1 MHLPTKKEHT
11 KNQNISP
18 VKLAILSEASIFG
31 AEAVLANT
39 PRDHQA
45 KVLSAYA
52 EFLILS
58 KEAYLVNAINLRLSV
73 IFTQEVSVVQKWRAS
88 FFQKLKSRLKRRSID
103 LKLPLQK
110 TSFEEKMKTIFD
122 KKTNIEVPA
131 KASQSLNKTNEN
143 REQSEAPGENM
154 KKSQKQK
161 HLLRI
166 IKSSEFMKRFYSERD
181 QLALIQVQM
190 NHKEQV
196 FEQKNKKHSFIDLS
210 IEDQKARLDD
220 LLKKKLMVF
229 KNKDKKSPQKKHD
242 ITRKIKI
249 FPENKEKELLEWR
262 NITFR
267 VKKSKSFASTLKD
280 NSRQCSLPSFIV
292 KNSMNPEKN

>member
-1 MHLPTKKEHT
+1 M
-11 KNQNISP
+11 
-18 VKLAILSEASIFG
+18 KLAILSEASIFG
-31 AEAVLANT
+31 AEAVLANI
-39 PRDHQA
+39 PRDHEA
-45 KVLSAYA
+45 KVLSATA

-58 KEAYLVNAINLRLSV
+58 REAYLCNAINLRLSV
-73 IFTQEVSVVQKWRAS
+73 IFTKEVSVVQKWRAS
-88 FFQKLKSRLKRRSID
+88 FFQTLKSRLKKRSFD
-103 LKLPLQK
+103 FKQPLQK
-110 TSFEEKMKTIFD
+110 SRFEEKMKTIYD
-122 KKTNIEVPA
+122 KNQNEEIPA
-131 KASQSLNKTNEN
+131 KASQSLNKTIEN
-143 REQSEAPGENM
+143 REKSEASAENL

-166 IKSSEFMKRFYSERD
+166 IKSSEFVKRLYSERD
-181 QLALIQVQM
+181 QLELIQVQM

-196 FEQKNKKHSFIDLS
+196 FEKKNKKHSFIDLS

-229 KNKDKKSPQKKHD
+229 KNKDKKSPQKKYD
-242 ITRKIKI
+242 LTRKIKI
-249 FPENKEKELLEWR
+249 FPENKEKERLEWR

-292 KNSMNPEKN
+292 KNSMNP

>member
-1 MHLPTKKEHT
+1 M
-11 KNQNISP
+11 
-18 VKLAILSEASIFG
+18 KLAILSEASIFG
-31 AEAVLANT
+31 AEAVLAST

-45 KVLSAYA
+45 KVLSASA
-52 EFLILS
+52 EFLILTR
-58 KEAYLVNAINLRLSV
+58 EAYLCNAINLRLSV

-88 FFQKLKSRLKRRSID
+88 FFQQLKSRLKRRSID
-103 LKLPLQK
+103 LKQSFQK
-110 TSFEEKMKTIFD
+110 ISFEEKMKTIFKD
-122 KKTNIEVPA
+122 KNEEIPA
-131 KASQSLNKTNEN
+131 KASQSLNKTIEN
-143 REQSEAPGENM
+143 REKSDASGENL

-166 IKSSEFMKRFYSERD
+166 IKSSEFVKRLYSERD

-196 FEQKNKKHSFIDLS
+196 FEKKNKKHSFIDLS
-210 IEDQKARLDD
+210 IEDQKAKLDD

-229 KNKDKKSPQKKHD
+229 KNKDKKSPQKKYD
-242 ITRKIKI
+242 LTRKIKI
-249 FPENKEKELLEWR
+249 FPENKEKERLEWR

-280 NSRQCSLPSFIV
+280 NSRHCSLPSFIV
-292 KNSMNPEKN
+292 KNSMNP